1 MRKGFLLTAFLFSYY
16 IVFAQP
22 YVDIINVRYMPS
34 PDNGLFRRNQTA
46 NSYQYFD
53 VDLTLPIQFKKS
65 GTVLVFSP
73 SFENWQATLDDSRTM
88 FPSGIA
94 LPVTLLTPLK
104 NKKFLLNTTAIVRN
118 NGENFSLPN
127 TFQAG
132 GLFLLNYK
140 VNDKLTVKGGLYYNR
155 EAFGNFFMPL
165 GGIDYKPDSTLNIW
179 GTLPGSFFIEKR
191 FKKWLYAGVTFKA
204 VTSSYQLFGLHYL
217 HINDNQLSLFTD
229 VYLTKNFVLNAEAGH
244 SILRR
249 LRIGNTG
256 KIKDYSFDA
265 KSNDNYLFRISAAYR
280 IRM

>member
-229 VYLTKNFVLNAEAGH
+229 VYLTKK
-244 SILRR
+244 LRTQCRGWSQYPAPVKNREYRENKR
-249 LRIGNTG
+249 L
-256 KIKDYSFDA
+256 
-265 KSNDNYLFRISAAYR
+265 
-280 IRM
+280 

>member
-1 MRKGFLLTAFLFSYY
+1 MRKGLFLMAFVFSFFT
-16 IVFAQP
+16 VCAQP
-22 YVDIINVRYMPS
+22 YVDIVNVRYMSS
-34 PDNGLFRRNQTA
+34 PNNGLFRRNQTP
-46 NSYQYFD
+46 NSYQYYD

-65 GTVLVFSP
+65 GTILVFSP
-73 SFENWQATLDDSRTM
+73 SFENWQAKVEDSRTV

-118 NGENFSLPN
+118 NGEKFSLPN

>member
-1 MRKGFLLTAFLFSYY
+1 MRKGFLLTAFLFSFY
-16 IVFAQP
+16 IVCAQP

-104 NKKFLLNTTAIVRN
+104 NKKFLLNTTAIVKN
-118 NGENFSLPN
+118 NGEKFSLPN

-165 GGIDYKPDSTLNIW
+165 GGIDYKPDSTINIW

-256 KIKDYSFDA
+256 KMKDYSFDA

>member
-104 NKKFLLNTTAIVRN
+104 NKKFLLNTTAILRN
-118 NGENFSLPN
+118 NGEKFSLPN

-204 VTSSYQLFGLHYL
+204 VTSSYQLFGLHFL

-229 VYLTKNFVLNAEAGH
+229 VYLTKNIVLNAEAGH